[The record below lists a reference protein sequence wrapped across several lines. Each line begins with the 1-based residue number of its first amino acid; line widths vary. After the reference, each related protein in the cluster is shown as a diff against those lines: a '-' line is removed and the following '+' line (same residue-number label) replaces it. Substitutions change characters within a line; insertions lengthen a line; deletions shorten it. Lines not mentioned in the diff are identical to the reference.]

1 MSTAKQGDRGFI
13 AWRLRS
19 DSERLVED
27 ISRVVH
33 YYRDHGYPAPTVRDV
48 YYDLLGWYGE
58 AHGYTKGEKLKQSV
72 YRLLSKMRRAG
83 MVLFHEIND
92 DSSDSLVARTFAD
105 PFDFWRGVEGR
116 ARSYRKDLIAN
127 QPSRVLNFTEGAGAG
142 RQFYEVA
149 KDYTIPVYSGGGWDS
164 INFKH
169 NTADEAVAEYLDTGR
184 QTVVLHA
191 GDFDPDGMDLFRIFT
206 EDVHAFVEGLDEDP
220 GEVIAFKRVML
231 LPEQIAENKKTVF
244 GRAQLKNKNYRGQ
257 RWPYD
262 FKAELQALSLPDRLE
277 IMREAID
284 REVDHD
290 QLELDRSEGREE
302 HRRVNATAQKLSE
315 DGAT

>member
-13 AWRLRS
+13 AWRPRS

-27 ISRVVH
+27 ILSVVH

-127 QPSRVLNFTEGAGAG
+127 
-142 RQFYEVA
+142 
-149 KDYTIPVYSGGGWDS
+149 
-164 INFKH
+164 
-169 NTADEAVAEYLDTGR
+169 
-184 QTVVLHA
+184 
-191 GDFDPDGMDLFRIFT
+191 
-206 EDVHAFVEGLDEDP
+206 
-220 GEVIAFKRVML
+220 
-231 LPEQIAENKKTVF
+231 
-244 GRAQLKNKNYRGQ
+244 
-257 RWPYD
+257 
-262 FKAELQALSLPDRLE
+262 
-277 IMREAID
+277 
-284 REVDHD
+284 
-290 QLELDRSEGREE
+290 
-302 HRRVNATAQKLSE
+302 
-315 DGAT
+315 

>member
-1 MSTAKQGDRGFI
+1 MNRVKQGDRGFI
-13 AWRLRS
+13 AWRPRS

-27 ISRVVH
+27 ILSVVH

-58 AHGYTKGEKLKQSV
+58 AHGYVKGEKFKRSV

-92 DSSDSLVARTFAD
+92 DSSDSLVARTFVD
-105 PFDFWRGVEGR
+105 PSDFWRSVEGS
-116 ARSYRKDLIAN
+116 ACSYHKDLTAN
-127 QPSRVLNFTEGAGAG
+127 QPSRVLIFTEGAGAI

-169 NTADEAVAEYLDTGR
+169 NTADEAVAEYLNTGR

-191 GDFDPDGMDLFRIFT
+191 GDFDPDGMDLFWIFT
-206 EDVHAFVEGLDEDP
+206 EDVHAFVEGFDENP
-220 GEVIAFKRVML
+220 AKVIVFKRVML

-244 GRAQLKNKNYRGQ
+244 SRAELKNKNYRGQ

-277 IMREAID
+277 IMREAIEAELD
-284 REVDHD
+284 CG

-302 HRRVNATAQKLSE
+302 YRRVKATAQKLSE
-315 DGAT
+315 DGAA